1 MRLAVPP
8 AGRVLRMGERR
19 SAMILVEDELEKKT
33 TYGFLGIALGLT
45 RDGDALEKDSSM
57 IKRSGS
63 RRFQS
68 Q

>member
-1 MRLAVPP
+1 
-8 AGRVLRMGERR
+8 MGERR

-45 RDGDALEKDSSM
+45 QDGDALEKDSSM